1 MKINNFIGVGLL
13 IYCVSMYA
21 YSHNIE
27 GPSPNVK
34 FVLQAAI
41 SGLGGLSLLLYH
53 NFNAIRRLFLAA
65 PTNLDGDIRKKASRL
80 QDFQA
85 LSYLRE
91 RIKGAGSAKGLE
103 ILIELNSIMFS
114 ADLGED
120 DE

>member
-1 MKINNFIGVGLL
+1 MKMNNFIGVGLL
-13 IYCVSMYA
+13 IYCVSMFACSY
-21 YSHNIE
+21 NIE
-27 GPSPNVK
+27 GFSPNIK

-41 SGLGGLSLLLYH
+41 SGLGGLSLLLYQ
-53 NFNAIRRLFLAA
+53 NFNAIRRLFSASS
-65 PTNLDGDIRKKASRL
+65 NKNGGSSKKESRL

-114 ADLGED
+114 AELGED